1 MNPFVKPDS
10 AKPGNFRKL
19 STRET
24 EEKTGNQ
31 KPYKSKQKRKA
42 LSQLKI
48 LCNDNL
54 KNENGIKIQIALSI
68 PPFEE
73 AGIKKGA
80 PLKEGPLY

>member
-1 MNPFVKPDS
+1 MHPFVKPDS

-24 EEKTGNQ
+24 KEKTGNQ
-31 KPYKSKQKRKA
+31 KPYKSKQKRKT

-54 KNENGIKIQIALSI
+54 KNENGIKIQIASLF
-68 PPFEE
+68 PLL
-73 AGIKKGA
+73 GGRNKKGA
-80 PLKEGPLY
+80 PLKAGPLY